1 MSVKKADIHFRIPE
15 PEKEVIARAAEM
27 AGKGLSEYARDILLA
42 ASDYEKMGNTYA
54 QKDSLDNL
62 SGAESL
68 DCNISIRCSESE
80 LNYYKEQ
87 AKIADC
93 SISKYIRAC
102 ANGQRIVVVPG
113 LKDVVRQIAKLGVN
127 VNQLTLLAHQ
137 GKIQEVDL
145 FATNDTLKQILKT
158 LKKIAKKE

>member
-15 PEKEVIARAAEM
+15 PEKEVIAEAAEM
-27 AGKGLSEYARDILLA
+27 AGKGLSEYARDILMA
-42 ASDYEKMGNTYA
+42 ASDYEKTNNTYA
-54 QKDSLDNL
+54 QKDPLKISEAAPLNC
-62 SGAESL
+62 S
-68 DCNISIRCSESE
+68 ISIRCSEEE
-80 LNYYKEQ
+80 LNYYREQ

-93 SISKYIRAC
+93 SMPEYIRAC
-102 ANGQRIVVVPG
+102 ANGQRIIVVPG

-137 GKIQEVDL
+137 GKIKEVDL

-158 LKKIAKKE
+158 LTKIAKKE